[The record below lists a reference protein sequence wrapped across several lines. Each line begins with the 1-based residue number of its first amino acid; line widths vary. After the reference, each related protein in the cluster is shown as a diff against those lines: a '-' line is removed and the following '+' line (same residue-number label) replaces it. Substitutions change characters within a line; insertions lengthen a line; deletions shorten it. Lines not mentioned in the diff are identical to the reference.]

1 MKYLRDKPQEVYHE
15 ILEVNEGLVQLLD
28 PEYEVYCNEYGVQV
42 DRCCSEV
49 ESYLVER
56 KDDPPSTSPS
66 SCSDLH
72 SDAGSSS
79 SSKTGA
85 YRLEKTPNLP
95 PSVKEEKVVKWM
107 QRESAADQI
116 TNFPNARYTQERL
129 DAMMHKYDTKF
140 VNRYNRGFMQS
151 FYVEMSM
158 G

>member
-1 MKYLRDKPQEVYHE
+1 MFKL
-15 ILEVNEGLVQLLD
+15 
-28 PEYEVYCNEYGVQV
+28 
-42 DRCCSEV
+42 
-49 ESYLVER
+49 
-56 KDDPPSTSPS
+56 TSV
-66 SCSDLH
+66 
-72 SDAGSSS
+72 AQKWNRT
-79 SSKTGA
+79 SSKEKMILHRHHHRRAQICIAMPVLLARPTGA